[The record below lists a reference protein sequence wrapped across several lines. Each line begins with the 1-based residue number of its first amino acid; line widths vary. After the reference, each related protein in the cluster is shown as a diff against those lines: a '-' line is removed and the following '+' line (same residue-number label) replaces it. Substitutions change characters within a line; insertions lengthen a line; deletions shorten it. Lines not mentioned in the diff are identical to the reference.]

1 VETLAKMLCPAQEKA
16 TGDQVLLGALG
27 DDTSTDAWSSLVAI
41 QPNGSKPP
49 LFFMHP
55 MGGEILCYRPIA
67 MHLGQDQPVYGL
79 QPPGL
84 DGKEPLLTRVE
95 DMAALYIQQMQTIQ
109 PNGPYYIGGYSFG
122 GIVALEIAQQLHR
135 QGEKVG
141 ILAMIDTCLPGSEKR
156 LPFINRVFEHIN
168 NFRQQGPAYLQ
179 RKLIGW
185 REWGTY
191 QIRHKYMH
199 LLGISQPLPE
209 GDNHI
214 DILGANHEAQTQYI
228 FQEYS
233 GRMILLRTDDK
244 EREEATGM
252 QYDPQFGWGELITGG
267 IDVYHIPGSH
277 YTLLDEPNVRV
288 LAEKLK
294 LCLEKEA
301 YAAMNLTQQRIE
313 NFGKGG

>member
-1 VETLAKMLCPAQEKA
+1 
-16 TGDQVLLGALG
+16 
-27 DDTSTDAWSSLVAI
+27 
-41 QPNGSKPP
+41 
-49 LFFMHP
+49 
-55 MGGEILCYRPIA
+55 
-67 MHLGQDQPVYGL
+67 
-79 QPPGL
+79 
-84 DGKEPLLTRVE
+84 
-95 DMAALYIQQMQTIQ
+95 
-109 PNGPYYIGGYSFG
+109 
-122 GIVALEIAQQLHR
+122 
-135 QGEKVG
+135 
-141 ILAMIDTCLPGSEKR
+141 
-156 LPFINRVFEHIN
+156 
-168 NFRQQGPAYLQ
+168 
-179 RKLIGW
+179 
-185 REWGTY
+185 
-191 QIRHKYMH
+191 MH

-301 YAAMNLTQQRIE
+301 YAAMNLTQQRIKDFE
-313 NFGKGG
+313 KGG